1 MKISTFTNG
10 WNWSNTTARRVLV
23 IMMLLSGLNVY
34 AQDSQAPDMSL
45 LEFLGEGVKVDND
58 VVDPLTW
65 QAMEDMTGS
74 DQDKQQQAHTTRDDR
89 RQDSRRQAHE

>member
-1 MKISTFTNG
+1 
-10 WNWSNTTARRVLV
+10 
-23 IMMLLSGLNVY
+23 MMLLSGLNLY

-45 LEFLGEGVKVDND
+45 IEFLGEGVKVEND

-74 DQDKQQQAHTTRDDR
+74 DQDNQQQAHTKRDDR
-89 RQDSRRQAHE
+89 QQDNGRQDHE

>member
-1 MKISTFTNG
+1 M
-10 WNWSNTTARRVLV
+10 

>member
-1 MKISTFTNG
+1 
-10 WNWSNTTARRVLV
+10 V
-23 IMMLLSGLNVY
+23 IMMLLSGLNLY

-45 LEFLGEGVKVDND
+45 IEFLGEGVKVEND

-74 DQDKQQQAHTTRDDR
+74 DQDNQQQAHTKRDDR
-89 RQDSRRQAHE
+89 QQDNGRQDHE